1 MVAVLAHAAF
11 HDVADAELIAD
22 LLVVDGFSPVAERGI
37 PRDHIEPAQLRQRGD
52 DVLADAFRK
61 IFLLRLAA
69 EIGKGQHRNRR
80 AIERRELRVQLREL
94 RVQRF
99 AGGVERP
106 ERIGMRLATVRR
118 LRLDVADEAKAFSR
132 KGTDHD
138 LILAAVADRLARG
151 VDPARQRGLGDDAA
165 IPHRLD
171 QIVLGDDVV
180 AVFDQVNQEIEH
192 LRLDRHALAAAGQF
206 AKVDIKHMVGKMK
219 LHGFIPVKTSQ
230 VISDRQVISG
240 HFVPQEVDRIP
251 RRDRVRNLTEAG
263 LSLKNQSSLKA
274 KSAFGQSL

>member
-1 MVAVLAHAAF
+1 M
-11 HDVADAELIAD
+11 
-22 LLVVDGFSPVAERGI
+22 
-37 PRDHIEPAQLRQRGD
+37 
-52 DVLADAFRK
+52 
-61 IFLLRLAA
+61 
-69 EIGKGQHRNRR
+69 
-80 AIERRELRVQLREL
+80 
-94 RVQRF
+94 
-99 AGGVERP
+99 
-106 ERIGMRLATVRR
+106 
-118 LRLDVADEAKAFSR
+118 
-132 KGTDHD
+132 
-138 LILAAVADRLARG
+138 ILAAVADRLARG
-151 VDPARQRGLGDDAA
+151 VDPARQRGFGDDAA

-192 LRLDRHALAAAGQF
+192 LRLDRHALAAAGQL

-274 KSAFGQSL
+274 KSAFHQSL